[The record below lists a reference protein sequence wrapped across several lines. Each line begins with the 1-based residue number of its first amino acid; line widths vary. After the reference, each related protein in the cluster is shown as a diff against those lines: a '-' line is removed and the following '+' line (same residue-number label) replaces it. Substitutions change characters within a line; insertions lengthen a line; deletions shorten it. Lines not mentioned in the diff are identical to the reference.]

1 MKCPN
6 CGGKMIVSSKGALEC
21 PICNNL
27 KRKIEATKMTY
38 NEFDFYKVKKTLNII
53 TDEYLLPEDIRNL
66 VNKGV
71 EITVK

>member
-6 CGGKMIVSSKGALEC
+6 CGGNMAVSSKGALEC
-21 PICNNL
+21 PVCNNL
-27 KRKIEATKMTY
+27 KRKIEATKISY
-38 NEFDFYKVKKTLNII
+38 NDFEFYKVKKTLNIV
-53 TDEYLLPEDIRNL
+53 TDPYLLPEDVEDL